1 MAIQHNI
8 SEANSDYGI
17 SFSGAYYRIVT
28 ASISRQRGTDPKF
41 SVMIDLSAYATATP
55 KDDTREVDFKRYSAN
70 LTDVEAKSGSTFMD
84 KCYAWVMDQDDMD
97 GSTAAQEQIMS
108 VLLSLQDG
116 FYRAV
121 QAAETVGTISGST
134 LDFDTGNVFSH
145 APSSNV
151 TYVFNNPPVSGI
163 AYGFTLKVTPSAT
176 VTVTWPSGVDWAG
189 GSAPDAP
196 ASGET
201 NVYSFYTVDGGTT
214 YYGFL
219 AGAAM
224 G

>member
-8 SEANSDYGI
+8 SEANSEYGI

-97 GSTAAQEQIMS
+97 GSTA
-108 VLLSLQDG
+108 V
-116 FYRAV
+116 
-121 QAAETVGTISGST
+121 
-134 LDFDTGNVFSH
+134 
-145 APSSNV
+145 
-151 TYVFNNPPVSGI
+151 
-163 AYGFTLKVTPSAT
+163 
-176 VTVTWPSGVDWAG
+176 
-189 GSAPDAP
+189 
-196 ASGET
+196 
-201 NVYSFYTVDGGTT
+201 
-214 YYGFL
+214 
-219 AGAAM
+219 
-224 G
+224 